1 MSLLLVDGEWRIG
14 TGLFFPLVRSRSVIE
29 LGGMG
34 VTYREE
40 EDEDVT
46 KDADTSN
53 GAKIS
58 IARSSHGSVLDN
70 EGLPPRRFV
79 VAASS

>member
-1 MSLLLVDGEWRIG
+1 VPLLVDGEWGIG
-14 TGLFFPLVRSRSVIE
+14 TGLFFPLVRSRSVME
-29 LGGMG
+29 LGAMG
-34 VTYREE
+34 GTYREE
-40 EDEDVT
+40 EDDVT

-70 EGLPPRRFV
+70 EDLPPRRFV